1 MNDTLEKIAQ
11 RRSALTKLI
20 DKVRP
25 DTMMRGVRRTIDSMY
40 DDEVSLLESVDEEIR
55 NIKTTD
61 GQPLKSLLGQSML
74 KRLKRNNRAHHW
86 LAVLDVAAQIN
97 FVAKSIVKEGSR
109 LKTNR
114 SGKIKDFYFS
124 KDDASGQGVNL
135 ENIYNLVQSNEDYE
149 MIKEALF
156 KELGLGR
163 GSTHKLLSRLFD
175 TKMKEAKRN
184 MNILV
189 NRAESLVYKI
199 LDTYKRLNP
208 LRNKGDVGGY
218 IDVIDSLE
226 KSQKD
231 FEKFYKSV
239 YESVKDFIPQLEE
252 EAKKSENKKPD
263 EPEAPETSPQKPTP
277 QPGLDLIPVE
287 KQPEEAAPV
296 VQEET
301 IDTRPYEDVV
311 TPERSFPTPPE
322 HVMKIRD
329 EDIEYMDEE
338 QKTAS
343 KRYIDGIK
351 VAYANGDVGLAAALM
366 SSYSQYL
373 EDNGFIDSSIKAL
386 ATAEVILNG

>member
-11 RRSALTKLI
+11 RRSALKRLI
-20 DKVRP
+20 DSP
-25 DTMMRGVRRTIDSMY
+25 YTMMRGVRRTIDNMY
-40 DDEVSLLESVDEEIR
+40 DEEVTSLEEVDNNIREI
-55 NIKTTD
+55 K
-61 GQPLKSLLGQSML
+61 GPGGEPLKSLLGPSML
-74 KRLKRNNRAHHW
+74 KSLKRNNRAHHW

-97 FVAKSIVKEGSR
+97 FVAKSIVEEGNKLR
-109 LKTNR
+109 KDR
-114 SGKIKDFYFS
+114 ADKIKDFYFS
-124 KDDASGQGVNL
+124 KEDASGQGVNL
-135 ENIYNLVQSNEDYE
+135 DNIYKLIRSNEDYDLV
-149 MIKEALF
+149 KEALF

-163 GSTHKLLSRLFD
+163 GSTHKFLSRLFD

-189 NRAESLVYKI
+189 NRAESLVHKI
-199 LDTYKRLNP
+199 LDTYKRLDS

-218 IDVIDSLE
+218 IDVINSLE

-263 EPEAPETSPQKPTP
+263 EPEAPEASPQKPNH

-311 TPERSFPTPPE
+311 TPKRSFPAPPE